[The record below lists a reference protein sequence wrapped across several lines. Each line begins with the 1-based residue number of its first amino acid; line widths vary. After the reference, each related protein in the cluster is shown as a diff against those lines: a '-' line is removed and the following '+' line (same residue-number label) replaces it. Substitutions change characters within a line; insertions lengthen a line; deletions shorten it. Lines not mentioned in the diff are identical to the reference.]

1 MVVNN
6 NYLNSQSFKHKA
18 APVGKTS
25 DYVNPEDGFVNN
37 TKTVVPL
44 KHLSNFGRSLAMP
57 LINCKTHL
65 EVSWSED
72 CILSGTGDSSKLKK
86 INYMFL

>member
-6 NYLNSQSFKHKA
+6 NYLNSQSSKHKA
-18 APVGKTS
+18 APLGKIS
-25 DYVNPEDGFVNN
+25 GYANPNSFVNN
-37 TKTVVPL
+37 TKIVVPL
-44 KHLSNFGRSLAMP
+44 KHLSNFCRPLVMP
-57 LINCKTHL
+57 LINCKIHL

-72 CILSGTGDSSKLKK
+72 SILSGTGDSSKLKK